1 MKKILIHTIWGI
13 AWGCT
18 WFVTL
23 GIIMTACGLSS
34 AFSGSEFIRQAIG
47 AIIVGIAFTLP
58 TIVYQNERLRR
69 GIQVLVHMG
78 IGLTVYFATALYLQ
92 WMPVQAGPWAIGT
105 FVVGALLISFIIWLC
120 FSLYYKKQAKA
131 INERIKELQK

>member
-1 MKKILIHTIWGI
+1 MKKILIYTAWGI

-18 WFVTL
+18 WFVAL
-23 GIIMTACGLSS
+23 GIIFTISGLAV

-47 AIIVGIAFTLP
+47 AIIVGIAFTVPSL
-58 TIVYQNERLRR
+58 IYQNEKLSR

-78 IGLTVYFATALYLQ
+78 IGLIVYFAAALYLR
-92 WMPVQAGPWAIGT
+92 WMPVQAGPWAIGG
-105 FVVGALLISFIIWLC
+105 FVITALVISFIIWFV
-120 FSLYYKKQAKA
+120 FSLYYKKQASA